1 MTLTALTRRSEAAA
15 ATGTAEPAGP
25 HGHGAT
31 PTGPDSHGATPTGP
45 DSHGATPTA
54 SPRRSTRDADGL
66 AVASFVLGLVGLLV
80 MNILLGPAAIVMALV
95 ALARST
101 ARRGRA
107 LLGLALGIAD
117 LVILAFLVTG
127 NGVVAWNFGG

>member
-1 MTLTALTRRSEAAA
+1 MTLTSFTRCSETAARPSADA
-15 ATGTAEPAGP
+15 APAQ
-25 HGHGAT
+25 A
-31 PTGPDSHGATPTGP
+31 
-45 DSHGATPTA
+45 TA
-54 SPRRSTRDADGL
+54 SPQAAPAKRPTRDADGL

-80 MNILLGPAAIVMALV
+80 MNLVLGPAAIVMAIV
-95 ALARST
+95 ALARSS

-107 LLGLALGIAD
+107 LLGLALGVAD

>member
-1 MTLTALTRRSEAAA
+1 MTLTALTALTRRSEATTAA
-15 ATGTAEPAGP
+15 GATESARPDAHGTAPAP
-25 HGHGAT
+25 AE
-31 PTGPDSHGATPTGP
+31 
-45 DSHGATPTA
+45 

-80 MNILLGPAAIVMALV
+80 MNLLLGPAAIVMAIV

-127 NGVVAWNFGG
+127 NGAVAWSFGS

>member
-1 MTLTALTRRSEAAA
+1 MTLTAFTRRSE
-15 ATGTAEPAGP
+15 TTAPPPAG
-25 HGHGAT
+25 AT
-31 PTGPDSHGATPTGP
+31 AQDAP
-45 DSHGATPTA
+45 
-54 SPRRSTRDADGL
+54 SPQAAPAERSTRDADGL

-80 MNILLGPAAIVMALV
+80 MNLVLGPAAIVMAVV

-107 LLGLALGIAD
+107 LLGLALGVAD

>member
-1 MTLTALTRRSEAAA
+1 MTLTALTRRSEAVA

-31 PTGPDSHGATPTGP
+31 PTGPGSHGATPP
-45 DSHGATPTA
+45 A

-107 LLGLALGIAD
+107 LLGLVLGIAD

>member
-1 MTLTALTRRSEAAA
+1 MTLTSFTRRSETAARPSADAAPAQAAA
-15 ATGTAEPAGP
+15 SPQAAPAKRP
-25 HGHGAT
+25 
-31 PTGPDSHGATPTGP
+31 
-45 DSHGATPTA
+45 
-54 SPRRSTRDADGL
+54 TRDADGL
-66 AVASFVLGLVGLLV
+66 AVASFLLGLVGLLV
-80 MNILLGPAAIVMALV
+80 MNLVLGPAAIVMGIV

-107 LLGLALGIAD
+107 LLGLVLGVAD

>member
-1 MTLTALTRRSEAAA
+1 MTLTAFTRRSEAPAA
-15 ATGTAEPAGP
+15 TAEPARSDNRG
-25 HGHGAT
+25 
-31 PTGPDSHGATPTGP
+31 
-45 DSHGATPTA
+45 A
-54 SPRRSTRDADGL
+54 SPAASARRSTRDADGL

-107 LLGLALGIAD
+107 LLGLALGVAD
-117 LVILAFLVTG
+117 LVVLAFLVTG
-127 NGVVAWNFGG
+127 DGVVAWSLGG

>member
-1 MTLTALTRRSEAAA
+1 MTPTTFARRSETSAV
-15 ATGTAEPAGP
+15 TGTTESAGSDIRGTGP
-25 HGHGAT
+25 AT
-31 PTGPDSHGATPTGP
+31 P
-45 DSHGATPTA
+45 
-54 SPRRSTRDADGL
+54 PRRSTGNADGL

-80 MNILLGPAAIVMALV
+80 MNLLLGPAAIVMAII

-107 LLGLALGIAD
+107 LLGLALGVAD

>member
-1 MTLTALTRRSEAAA
+1 MTLTTLTRRSGTTD
-15 ATGTAEPAGP
+15 ATGPGAPAGAP
-25 HGHGAT
+25 RDRTRRRAAPGAV
-31 PTGPDSHGATPTGP
+31 
-45 DSHGATPTA
+45 
-54 SPRRSTRDADGL
+54 RSTRDADAL

-80 MNILLGPAAIVMALV
+80 MNILLGPAAVVLAVI

-117 LVILAFLVTG
+117 LVVLAFLVTG

>member
-1 MTLTALTRRSEAAA
+1 MTLTAFTRRSEAAA
-15 ATGTAEPAGP
+15 TTGTAEPAAP
-25 HGHGAT
+25 DRHGAV
-31 PTGPDSHGATPTGP
+31 PP
-45 DSHGATPTA
+45 A
-54 SPRRSTRDADGL
+54 SPRRPTRDADGL

>member
-1 MTLTALTRRSEAAA
+1 MTLTAFARRSAPETADGDPRTPHAAVPPEAAPA
-15 ATGTAEPAGP
+15 A
-25 HGHGAT
+25 
-31 PTGPDSHGATPTGP
+31 
-45 DSHGATPTA
+45 
-54 SPRRSTRDADGL
+54 RRSTRDADGL

-95 ALARST
+95 SLSRST

-117 LVILAFLVTG
+117 LVVLAFLVSG